1 MSKFSYP
8 KNVYRK
14 KAIIG
19 GNSNSNS
26 NKMQPLLNASKAWQ
40 TIPAGSKV
48 TEVNEPKN
56 SSLI

>member
-19 GNSNSNS
+19 GNSNS

>member
-19 GNSNSNS
+19 GNSNSN
-26 NKMQPLLNASKAWQ
+26 KMQALLNASKAWQ
-40 TIPAGSKV
+40 TIPAGLKV

-56 SSLI
+56 SSSI